1 MKSKKNAIIIVLS
14 LLALI
19 FLLSSFGTISLYK
32 SNMTHSI
39 SGSWSDVRYFPFDEQ
54 ADSVNPTDK
63 QAIPV
68 VVVYK
73 SKRVGDTQADNPLI
87 IVLSYIKFK
96 AGWFPL
102 YKKYR
107 CDHRI
112 DYSHS
117 YNTGSGNGQL
127 NIQGGLQ
134 FKGELNM
141 YGLSSFKL
149 ARNMIEDAT
158 MNFVYNSVKNE
169 LSKK

>member
-19 FLLSSFGTISLYK
+19 FFLSSFGTISLYK
-32 SNMTHSI
+32 SKMTHSI
-39 SGSWSDVRYFPFDEQ
+39 SGSWSDAEFFPFNEQ
-54 ADSVNPTDK
+54 ADSVNPIDL

-68 VVVYK
+68 VIVYK
-73 SKRVGDTQADNPLI
+73 SKRTGDTQADNPLL
-87 IVLSYIKFK
+87 IVISDMKFK
-96 AGWFPL
+96 VGCLPL

-112 DYSHS
+112 NYSHS

-134 FKGELNM
+134 FNGELKM

-149 ARNMIEDAT
+149 ARNTIEDAT